1 MLTVPGVSQVFVMGG
16 DRMQYQVLIDPD
28 KLLKFGVTIH
38 DVEEA
43 LLMSNANA
51 TGGYLDE
58 QGPNEFL
65 VRALGR
71 IESIDELRRVVV
83 TYRDGKSVTLG
94 QVARIVEGA
103 QIKRGDSALY
113 LRDTDDGNSSDSE
126 QSAHSFIGGPG
137 IILTV
142 SKQPGADTREVTA
155 GIEELVESL
164 EGRLADDIIMDTSIY
179 KQKEFIDH
187 AIDNVVEALRDG
199 GILVVIILFLFLLN
213 FRTTFI
219 TLTAIPLSIVMTALV
234 FWAFGLS
241 INTMTLGGLA
251 VAIGELVFGD

>member
-1 MLTVPGVSQVFVMGG
+1 MADWVVRQQMLTVPGVSQVFVMGG

-113 LRDTDDGNSSDSE
+113 LRDKDVDCLLYTSPSPRDLSTSRMPSS
-126 QSAHSFIGGPG
+126 A
-137 IILTV
+137 
-142 SKQPGADTREVTA
+142 
-155 GIEELVESL
+155 
-164 EGRLADDIIMDTSIY
+164 
-179 KQKEFIDH
+179 
-187 AIDNVVEALRDG
+187 
-199 GILVVIILFLFLLN
+199 
-213 FRTTFI
+213 
-219 TLTAIPLSIVMTALV
+219 
-234 FWAFGLS
+234 
-241 INTMTLGGLA
+241 
-251 VAIGELVFGD
+251 